1 LNRAVDRQAIRTTL
15 LGGRGDPMAVSFWHA
30 TLPGWNPQWLER
42 YKEHYGYDPQ
52 RAKALLAEAGYPQG
66 FTATYVL
73 TPRPEL
79 PELAQVGEVIANYW
93 RDIGVDVTLEEREF
107 VWWREKVLKEQL
119 RGLAWTDATVRFE
132 DRDIVRI
139 IYASKG
145 PAHFFETVF
154 VDQQYDHLIASVD
167 LQEQDQILREVGNY
181 LFAEYATLPLFW
193 LSTEFVV
200 NPQVVADYTT
210 SGMLPPRHLEY
221 IKARR

>member
-1 LNRAVDRQAIRTTL
+1 
-15 LGGRGDPMAVSFWHA
+15 M
-30 TLPGWNPQWLER
+30 
-42 YKEHYGYDPQ
+42 
-52 RAKALLAEAGYPQG
+52 
-66 FTATYVL
+66 
-73 TPRPEL
+73 
-79 PELAQVGEVIANYW
+79 IANYW
-93 RDIGVDVTLEEREF
+93 REVGVDVKLEEREF

-139 IYASKG
+139 IYSSKG

-154 VDQQYDHLIASVD
+154 VDQQYEQLIAAVD
-167 LQEQDQILREVGNY
+167 LKEQDQILREVGNY

-200 NPQVVADYTT
+200 NPQVVADYKT

-221 IKARR
+221 IKAAR